1 MKLQGIITA
10 TIAVIMIML
19 IAVPLID
26 DASSTVRTEE
36 NNTTQKFLVSDAEA
50 SVDIRP
56 NSSGIYTV
64 NGVEYPQVYMYI
76 YMATDNMVCYYGN
89 ATTTIQQ
96 IMILCPSGIYVAHH
110 VIVEDGAWKA
120 YDSSDELVH
129 SEAVVGKIYCT
140 SNQGDYGYFDVKSNA
155 PLYINDDS
163 NLMGINLT
171 ITATASDDTTIKVLM
186 YCRGTYDDMEIIA
199 CQNIGT
205 ALPIDPSN
213 VSITPIVA
221 TAQDNDSLK
230 ITSSLITA
238 TITVDGK
245 TYVGE
250 RNLFLFAPIEYK
262 TISDN
267 DSIIITLLQLVPV
280 LLIVALVL
288 GISYEIAYKRE

>member
-26 DASSTVRTEE
+26 DASSTVRTGE

-64 NGVEYPQVYMYI
+64 NGVEYPQAYMYM

-89 ATTTIQQ
+89 VTTTAQQ
-96 IMILCPSGIYVAHH
+96 VMILCPSGIYTVHH
-110 VIVEDGAWKA
+110 VIVEDGVWKA
-120 YDSSDELVH
+120 YSSSDELVH

-140 SNQGDYGYFDVKSNA
+140 SNQGDYGYFNVSSSA
-155 PLYINDDS
+155 PLYINKDS
-163 NLMGINLT
+163 ILMGVSMT
-171 ITATASDDTTIKVLM
+171 ITATAGDNTTIKATA
-186 YCRGTYDDMEIIA
+186 YCRGTYDNMQVVA
-199 CQNIGT
+199 CQNNET
-205 ALPIDPSN
+205 SMPIDPSM

-221 TAQDNDSLK
+221 TEQENDSLK
-230 ITSSLITA
+230 ITSNLITA
-238 TITVDGK
+238 TINIDGK
-245 TYVGE
+245 SYVGE
-250 RNLFLFAPIEYK
+250 RSLLLFAPIEYK

-288 GISYEIAYKRE
+288 GIGYEIAYKRE